1 MSRRACA
8 IQERERMDSM
18 GYDGSLKFDTE
29 INEKGFNSGLSKM
42 GSLAQTA
49 LGVFSGQMMTRAVD
63 GIANLGKSALEAVSS
78 MEQNIG
84 GVETLFKDSAQA
96 VIDSANIA
104 YKTAGMS
111 ANEYMSTVTS
121 FSASL
126 LQSLGGDTEKAAQIA
141 DMAIID
147 MSDNANKMGTSMEL
161 IQNAYQGFAKQNYT
175 MLDNLKLGY
184 GGTKTEMER
193 LIADANKVKEA
204 NGEMADLSIDSFAD
218 VTEAIHIIQEEMGIT
233 GTTAKEA
240 ASTIEGSVN
249 SAKAAWDNFLTGS
262 ITAEEFAESFSTA
275 AFVILKNLAEII
287 PRLAS
292 TIPAIA
298 VSLCQQLATAVQEG
312 GSEMLSSAGTFML
325 NSLTNGIV
333 VGIPQLLAQGS
344 EMLHQYQ
351 SVIQTN
357 FPVIMQNG
365 VSIITNLLTGILSAA
380 PQIIAQVG
388 EMMTTWVDT
397 VLGMLP
403 TILDSGSQMIQNLL
417 QGLVENA
424 PKILQQAF
432 DMTSNFIQTI
442 LSHLPSILQ
451 AGVNLILNLLS
462 GLVQAAPQIIQQA
475 AQMLAEFIAT
485 IASYLP
491 EILQKG
497 FEIVGELIAG
507 LISRIPDVISSSID
521 IISSIKESFDSIDWV
536 SIGLNIIDG
545 IVSGIISAAG
555 SLVDAAVSAAEDAVE
570 AVKDWLG
577 IASPSKLMRDEVGKY
592 MALGMGIGF
601 ERNVPTE
608 EMTDEMARSVES
620 MRQKTRLVTSKPV
633 NSISTAMMSGGSVSK
648 QSAPVF
654 DCEKI
659 GKEIA
664 KVLDGMG
671 VYMDG
676 KPVGKLVAPTV
687 NDELGKLNRRKT

>member
-1 MSRRACA
+1 
-8 IQERERMDSM
+8 M

-351 SVIQTN
+351 SIIQTN

-365 VSIITNLLTGILSAA
+365 VGIITNLLTGILNAA

-475 AQMLAEFIAT
+475 AQMLAEFIST
-485 IASYLP
+485 IASHLP

-497 FEIVGELIAG
+497 IEIVGELIAG
-507 LISRIPDVISSSID
+507 LISRIPDVISSTID
-521 IISSIKESFDSIDWV
+521 IISSIKESFDDIDWV

-570 AVKDWLG
+570 AVKDWLW

>member
-8 IQERERMDSM
+8 IQERERMGSM

-475 AQMLAEFIAT
+475 AQMLAEFIST
-485 IASYLP
+485 IASHLP

-497 FEIVGELIAG
+497 IEIVGELIAG
-507 LISRIPDVISSSID
+507 LISRIPDVISSTID
-521 IISSIKESFDSIDWV
+521 IISSIQESFDNIDWV

-555 SLVDAAVSAAEDAVE
+555 SLVDAAVGAAEDAVE

-601 ERNVPTE
+601 EKNVPTE
-608 EMTDEMARSVES
+608 EMTDRVSRSVEQ
-620 MRQKTRLVTSKPV
+620 MRGAAEQVTSRTPITAIQASKTVSDNYTDAKLDHRKLKKLILEAINEANEKPIV
-633 NSISTAMMSGGSVSK
+633 LNGRQMNRFMREEGFV
-648 QSAPVF
+648 
-654 DCEKI
+654 
-659 GKEIA
+659 
-664 KVLDGMG
+664 KV
-671 VYMDG
+671 
-676 KPVGKLVAPTV
+676 
-687 NDELGKLNRRKT
+687 

>member
-403 TILDSGSQMIQNLL
+403 TILDSGSQMMQNLL

-475 AQMLAEFIAT
+475 AQMLAEFIST
-485 IASYLP
+485 IASHLP

-497 FEIVGELIAG
+497 IEIVGELIAG
-507 LISRIPDVISSSID
+507 LISRIPDVISSTID
-521 IISSIKESFDSIDWV
+521 IISSIQESFDNIDWV

-555 SLVDAAVSAAEDAVE
+555 SLVDAAVGAAEDAVE

-601 ERNVPTE
+601 EKNVPTE
-608 EMTDEMARSVES
+608 EMTDRVSRSVEQ
-620 MRQKTRLVTSKPV
+620 MRGAAEQVTSRTPITAIQASKTVSDNYTDAKLDHRKLKKLILEAINEANEKP
-633 NSISTAMMSGGSVSK
+633 I
-648 QSAPVF
+648 
-654 DCEKI
+654 
-659 GKEIA
+659 
-664 KVLDGMG
+664 VLNGRQM
-671 VYMDG
+671 
-676 KPVGKLVAPTV
+676 
-687 NDELGKLNRRKT
+687 NRFMREERFVKA

>member
-403 TILDSGSQMIQNLL
+403 TILDSGSQMVQNLL

-475 AQMLAEFIAT
+475 AQMLAEFIST
-485 IASYLP
+485 IASHLP

-497 FEIVGELIAG
+497 IEIVGELIAG
-507 LISRIPDVISSSID
+507 LISRIPDVISSTID
-521 IISSIKESFDSIDWV
+521 IISSIQESFDNIDWV

-545 IVSGIISAAG
+545 IVSGVISAAG
-555 SLVDAAVSAAEDAVE
+555 SLVDAAVGAAEDAVE

-601 ERNVPTE
+601 EKNVPTE
-608 EMTDEMARSVES
+608 EMTDRVSRSVEQ
-620 MRQKTRLVTSKPV
+620 MRGAAEQVTSRTPITAIQASKTVSDNYTDAKLDHRKLKKLILEAINEANEKPIV
-633 NSISTAMMSGGSVSK
+633 LNGRQMNRFMREEGFV
-648 QSAPVF
+648 
-654 DCEKI
+654 
-659 GKEIA
+659 
-664 KVLDGMG
+664 KV
-671 VYMDG
+671 
-676 KPVGKLVAPTV
+676 
-687 NDELGKLNRRKT
+687 

>member
-161 IQNAYQGFAKQNYT
+161 IQNTYQGFAKQNYT

-475 AQMLAEFIAT
+475 AQMLAEFIST
-485 IASYLP
+485 IASHLP

-497 FEIVGELIAG
+497 IEIVGELIAG
-507 LISRIPDVISSSID
+507 LISRIPDVISSTID
-521 IISSIKESFDSIDWV
+521 IISSIQESFDNIDWV

-555 SLVDAAVSAAEDAVE
+555 SLVDAAVGAAEDAVE

-601 ERNVPTE
+601 EKNVPTE
-608 EMTDEMARSVES
+608 EMTDRVSRSVEQ
-620 MRQKTRLVTSKPV
+620 MRGAAEQVTSRTPITAIQASKTVSDNYTDAKLDHRKLKKLILEAINEANEKPIV
-633 NSISTAMMSGGSVSK
+633 LNGRQMNRFMREEGFV
-648 QSAPVF
+648 
-654 DCEKI
+654 
-659 GKEIA
+659 
-664 KVLDGMG
+664 KV
-671 VYMDG
+671 
-676 KPVGKLVAPTV
+676 
-687 NDELGKLNRRKT
+687 

>member
-403 TILDSGSQMIQNLL
+403 TILDSGSQMMQNLL

-475 AQMLAEFIAT
+475 AQMLAEFIST
-485 IASYLP
+485 IASHLP

-497 FEIVGELIAG
+497 IEIVGELIAG
-507 LISRIPDVISSSID
+507 LISRIPDVISSTID
-521 IISSIKESFDSIDWV
+521 IISSIQESFDNIDWV
-536 SIGLNIIDG
+536 SIGLNIYRWNRQWYYQC
-545 IVSGIISAAG
+545 SR
-555 SLVDAAVSAAEDAVE
+555 
-570 AVKDWLG
+570 
-577 IASPSKLMRDEVGKY
+577 KLSRCG
-592 MALGMGIGF
+592 GRRGG
-601 ERNVPTE
+601 RC
-608 EMTDEMARSVES
+608 
-620 MRQKTRLVTSKPV
+620 
-633 NSISTAMMSGGSVSK
+633 SGGGK
-648 QSAPVF
+648 RLAG
-654 DCEKI
+654 DCI
-659 GKEIA
+659 
-664 KVLDGMG
+664 
-671 VYMDG
+671 
-676 KPVGKLVAPTV
+676 TV
-687 NDELGKLNRRKT
+687 KAYA

>member
-1 MSRRACA
+1 
-8 IQERERMDSM
+8 M

-351 SVIQTN
+351 SIIQTN

-365 VSIITNLLTGILSAA
+365 VGIITNLLTGILNAA

-475 AQMLAEFIAT
+475 AQMLAEFIST
-485 IASYLP
+485 IASHLP

-497 FEIVGELIAG
+497 IEIVGELIAG
-507 LISRIPDVISSSID
+507 LISRIPDVISSTID
-521 IISSIKESFDSIDWV
+521 IISSIKESFDDIDWV

>member
-1 MSRRACA
+1 
-8 IQERERMDSM
+8 M

-451 AGVNLILNLLS
+451 AGGNLILNLLS

-475 AQMLAEFIAT
+475 AQMLAEFIST
-485 IASYLP
+485 IASHLP

-497 FEIVGELIAG
+497 IEIVGELIAG
-507 LISRIPDVISSSID
+507 LISRIPDVISSTID
-521 IISSIKESFDSIDWV
+521 IISSIQESFDNIDWV

-555 SLVDAAVSAAEDAVE
+555 SLVDAAVGAAEDAVE

-601 ERNVPTE
+601 EKNVPTE
-608 EMTDEMARSVES
+608 AMTDEMVQSVES

-633 NSISTAMMSGGSVSK
+633 NSTSAARMAGRSVIN
-648 QSAPVF
+648 QSDLVL
-654 DCEKI
+654 DYEKI
-659 GKEIA
+659 GRETA
-664 KVLDGMG
+664 KAIEGMG
-671 VYMDG
+671 VYLD
-676 KPVGKLVAPTV
+676 KKRVGKVIASEI
-687 NDELGKLNRRKT
+687 DSQLGAIGRRKT

>member
-1 MSRRACA
+1 
-8 IQERERMDSM
+8 MDSM

-357 FPVIMQNG
+357 FPVIMQIG

-462 GLVQAAPQIIQQA
+462 GLVQAALQIIQQA
-475 AQMLAEFIAT
+475 AQMLAEFIST
-485 IASYLP
+485 IASHLP

-497 FEIVGELIAG
+497 IEIVGELIAG
-507 LISRIPDVISSSID
+507 LISRIPDVISSTID
-521 IISSIKESFDSIDWV
+521 IISSIQESFDNIDWV

-555 SLVDAAVSAAEDAVE
+555 SLVDAAVGAAEDAVE

-601 ERNVPTE
+601 EKNVPTE
-608 EMTDEMARSVES
+608 EMTDRVSRSVEQ
-620 MRQKTRLVTSKPV
+620 MRGAAEQVTSRTPITAIQASKTVSDNYTDAKLDHRKLKKLILEAINEANEKPIV
-633 NSISTAMMSGGSVSK
+633 LNGRQMNRFMREEGFV
-648 QSAPVF
+648 
-654 DCEKI
+654 
-659 GKEIA
+659 
-664 KVLDGMG
+664 KV
-671 VYMDG
+671 
-676 KPVGKLVAPTV
+676 
-687 NDELGKLNRRKT
+687 

>member
-1 MSRRACA
+1 
-8 IQERERMDSM
+8 
-18 GYDGSLKFDTE
+18 
-29 INEKGFNSGLSKM
+29 M

-475 AQMLAEFIAT
+475 AQMLAEFIST
-485 IASYLP
+485 IASHLP

-497 FEIVGELIAG
+497 IEIVGELIAG
-507 LISRIPDVISSSID
+507 LISRIPDVISSTID
-521 IISSIKESFDSIDWV
+521 IISSIQESFDNIDWV

-555 SLVDAAVSAAEDAVE
+555 SLVDAAVGAAEDAVE

-592 MALGMGIGF
+592 MARGMGIGF
-601 ERNVPTE
+601 ETNVPTE
-608 EMTDEMARSVES
+608 EMTDRVSRSVEQ
-620 MRQKTRLVTSKPV
+620 MRGAAEQVTSRTPITAIQASKTVSDNYTDAKLDHRKLKKLILEAINEANEKPIV
-633 NSISTAMMSGGSVSK
+633 LNGRQMNRFMRAAGFV
-648 QSAPVF
+648 
-654 DCEKI
+654 
-659 GKEIA
+659 
-664 KVLDGMG
+664 KV
-671 VYMDG
+671 
-676 KPVGKLVAPTV
+676 
-687 NDELGKLNRRKT
+687 

>member
-1 MSRRACA
+1 
-8 IQERERMDSM
+8 M

-298 VSLCQQLATAVQEG
+298 VSLCQQLSTAVQEG
-312 GSEMLSSAGTFML
+312 GGEMLSSAGLSML

-333 VGIPQLLAQGS
+333 IGVPQLLTQGN
-344 EMLHQYQ
+344 EMLSQYGE
-351 SVIQTN
+351 VIRSQ
-357 FPVIMQNG
+357 FPDILQNG
-365 VSIITNLLTGILSAA
+365 VNMITSLLTGILSAT
-380 PQIIAQVG
+380 PLIISQVG

-417 QGLVENA
+417 QGLEKNA

-432 DMTSNFIQTI
+432 DMLGDFVETI
-442 LSHLPSILQ
+442 LSHLPAILQ
-451 AGVNLILNLLS
+451 AGVNLILNLLF
-462 GLVQAAPQIIQQA
+462 GLVQSAPKII
-475 AQMLAEFIAT
+475 AQGARMLSDFIAT
-485 IASYLP
+485 IASHLP

-497 FEIVGELIAG
+497 IEIVGELVAG
-507 LISRIPDVISSSID
+507 LISRIPDVISSTID
-521 IISSIKESFDSIDWV
+521 IISSIKESFGSIDWV

-555 SLVDAAVSAAEDAVE
+555 SLVDAAVSAAEDAVA

-601 ERNVPTE
+601 EKNVPTE
-608 EMTDEMARSVES
+608 AMTDEMVQSVES

-633 NSISTAMMSGGSVSK
+633 NSTSAARMAGRSVIN
-648 QSAPVF
+648 QSDLVL
-654 DCEKI
+654 DYEKI
-659 GKEIA
+659 GRETA
-664 KVLDGMG
+664 KAIEGMG
-671 VYMDG
+671 VYLD
-676 KPVGKLVAPTV
+676 KKRVGKVIASEI
-687 NDELGKLNRRKT
+687 DSQLGAIGRRKT

>member
-1 MSRRACA
+1 
-8 IQERERMDSM
+8 M

-29 INEKGFNSGLSKM
+29 INEKGFNSGLNKM
-42 GSLAQTA
+42 GSLAETA

-184 GGTKTEMER
+184 GGTKEEMER

-240 ASTIEGSVN
+240 SSTIEGSVN

-262 ITAEEFAESFSTA
+262 ITAEEFAEAFSTA

-298 VSLCQQLATAVQEG
+298 VSLCQQLSTAVQEG
-312 GSEMLSSAGTFML
+312 GGAMLSAAGTFML
-325 NSLTNGIV
+325 NSLTSGIV

-365 VSIITNLLTGILSAA
+365 VGIITNLLTGILNTA

-432 DMTSNFIQTI
+432 DMTNNFIKTI
-442 LSHLPSILQ
+442 LDHLPSILQ

-462 GLVQAAPQIIQQA
+462 GLVQTAPQIIQQA
-475 AQMLAEFIAT
+475 AQMLAEFIST
-485 IASYLP
+485 IASHLP

-497 FEIVGELIAG
+497 IEIVGELIAG
-507 LISRIPDVISSSID
+507 LISQIPNVISSTGE
-521 IISSIKESFDSIDWV
+521 IISGIKDSFDSIDWI
-536 SIGLNIIDG
+536 SIGLNIIEG
-545 IVSGIISAAG
+545 IVSGVVSAAG
-555 SLVDAAVSAAEDAVE
+555 NLVDAAVSAAEDAVA

-601 ERNVPTE
+601 EKNVPTE
-608 EMTDEMARSVES
+608 EMTDRVSRSVEQ
-620 MRQKTRLVTSKPV
+620 MRGAAEQVTSRIPITAIRASKTESD
-633 NSISTAMMSGGSVSK
+633 NYMGANLDHRKLKKLISEAINESNERPIILNGRQINRFMREEGFV
-648 QSAPVF
+648 
-654 DCEKI
+654 
-659 GKEIA
+659 
-664 KVLDGMG
+664 KV
-671 VYMDG
+671 
-676 KPVGKLVAPTV
+676 
-687 NDELGKLNRRKT
+687 

>member
-1 MSRRACA
+1 
-8 IQERERMDSM
+8 M

-601 ERNVPTE
+601 EKNVPTE
-608 EMTDEMARSVES
+608 EMTDRVSRSVEQ
-620 MRQKTRLVTSKPV
+620 MRGAAEQVTSRTPITAIQASKTVSDNYTDAKLDHRKLKKLILEAINEANEKPIV
-633 NSISTAMMSGGSVSK
+633 LNGRQMNRFMREEGFV
-648 QSAPVF
+648 
-654 DCEKI
+654 
-659 GKEIA
+659 
-664 KVLDGMG
+664 KV
-671 VYMDG
+671 
-676 KPVGKLVAPTV
+676 
-687 NDELGKLNRRKT
+687 

>member
-1 MSRRACA
+1 
-8 IQERERMDSM
+8 M

-193 LIADANKVKEA
+193 LITDANKVKEA

-262 ITAEEFAESFSTA
+262 IAAEEFAESFSTA
-275 AFVILKNLAEII
+275 AFVILKDLAEII

-298 VSLCQQLATAVQEG
+298 VSLCQQLSAAVQEG
-312 GSEMLSSAGTFML
+312 GGEMLSSAGLSML

-333 VGIPQLLAQGS
+333 IGVPQLLTQGN
-344 EMLHQYQ
+344 EMLSQYGE
-351 SVIQTN
+351 VIRSQ
-357 FPVIMQNG
+357 FPDILQNG
-365 VSIITNLLTGILSAA
+365 VNMITSLLTGILSAT
-380 PQIIAQVG
+380 PLIISQVG

-417 QGLVENA
+417 QGLEKNA

-432 DMTSNFIQTI
+432 DMLGDFVETI
-442 LSHLPSILQ
+442 LSHLPAILQ
-451 AGVNLILNLLS
+451 AGVNLILNVLS
-462 GLVQAAPQIIQQA
+462 GLVQSAPKII
-475 AQMLAEFIAT
+475 AQGARMLSDFIAT
-485 IASYLP
+485 IASHLP

-497 FEIVGELIAG
+497 IEIVGELVAG
-507 LISRIPDVISSSID
+507 LISRIPDVISSTID
-521 IISSIKESFDSIDWV
+521 IISSIKESFGSIDWV

-555 SLVDAAVSAAEDAVE
+555 SLVDAAVSAAEDAVA

-601 ERNVPTE
+601 EKNVPTE
-608 EMTDEMARSVES
+608 AMTDEMVQSVES

-633 NSISTAMMSGGSVSK
+633 NSTSAARMAGRSVIN
-648 QSAPVF
+648 QSDLVL
-654 DCEKI
+654 DYEKI
-659 GKEIA
+659 GRETA
-664 KVLDGMG
+664 KAIEGMG
-671 VYMDG
+671 VYLD
-676 KPVGKLVAPTV
+676 KKRVGKVIASEI
-687 NDELGKLNRRKT
+687 DSQLGAIGRRKT

>member
-1 MSRRACA
+1 
-8 IQERERMDSM
+8 M

-475 AQMLAEFIAT
+475 AQMLAEFIST
-485 IASYLP
+485 IASHLP

-497 FEIVGELIAG
+497 IEIVGELIAG
-507 LISRIPDVISSSID
+507 LISRIPDVISSTID
-521 IISSIKESFDSIDWV
+521 IISSIQESFDNIDWV

-555 SLVDAAVSAAEDAVE
+555 SLVDAAVGAAEDAVE

-592 MALGMGIGF
+592 MALGMEIGF
-601 ERNVPTE
+601 EKNVPTE
-608 EMTDEMARSVES
+608 EMTDRVSRSVEQ
-620 MRQKTRLVTSKPV
+620 MRGAAEQVTSRTPITAIQASKTVSDNYTDAKLDHRKLKKLILEAINEANEKPIV
-633 NSISTAMMSGGSVSK
+633 LNGRQMNRFMREEGFV
-648 QSAPVF
+648 
-654 DCEKI
+654 
-659 GKEIA
+659 
-664 KVLDGMG
+664 KV
-671 VYMDG
+671 
-676 KPVGKLVAPTV
+676 
-687 NDELGKLNRRKT
+687 

>member
-403 TILDSGSQMIQNLL
+403 TILDSGSQMMQNLL

-475 AQMLAEFIAT
+475 AQMLAEFIST
-485 IASYLP
+485 IASHLP

-497 FEIVGELIAG
+497 IEIVGELIAG
-507 LISRIPDVISSSID
+507 LISRIPDVISSTID
-521 IISSIKESFDSIDWV
+521 IISSIQESFDNIDWV

-555 SLVDAAVSAAEDAVE
+555 SLVDAAVGAAEDAVE

-601 ERNVPTE
+601 EKNVPTE
-608 EMTDEMARSVES
+608 EMTDRVSRSVEQ
-620 MRQKTRLVTSKPV
+620 MRGAAEQVTSRTPVTAIQASKTVSDNYTDAKLDHRKLKKLILEAINEANEKPIV
-633 NSISTAMMSGGSVSK
+633 LNGRQMNRFMREEGFV
-648 QSAPVF
+648 
-654 DCEKI
+654 
-659 GKEIA
+659 
-664 KVLDGMG
+664 KV
-671 VYMDG
+671 
-676 KPVGKLVAPTV
+676 
-687 NDELGKLNRRKT
+687 

>member
-1 MSRRACA
+1 
-8 IQERERMDSM
+8 MDSM

-49 LGVFSGQMMTRAVD
+49 LGVVSGQMMTRAVD

-403 TILDSGSQMIQNLL
+403 TILDSGSQMMQNLL

-475 AQMLAEFIAT
+475 AQMLAEFIST
-485 IASYLP
+485 IASHLP

-497 FEIVGELIAG
+497 IEIVGELIAG
-507 LISRIPDVISSSID
+507 LISRIPDVISSTID
-521 IISSIKESFDSIDWV
+521 IISSIQESFDNIDWV

-555 SLVDAAVSAAEDAVE
+555 SLVDAAVGAAEDAVE

-601 ERNVPTE
+601 EKNVPTE
-608 EMTDEMARSVES
+608 EMTDRVSRSVEQ
-620 MRQKTRLVTSKPV
+620 MRGAAEQVTSRTPITAIQASKTVSDNYTDAKLDHRKLKKLILEAINEANEKPIV
-633 NSISTAMMSGGSVSK
+633 LNGRQMNRFMREEGFV
-648 QSAPVF
+648 
-654 DCEKI
+654 
-659 GKEIA
+659 
-664 KVLDGMG
+664 KV
-671 VYMDG
+671 
-676 KPVGKLVAPTV
+676 
-687 NDELGKLNRRKT
+687 

>member
-1 MSRRACA
+1 
-8 IQERERMDSM
+8 M

-193 LIADANKVKEA
+193 LITDANKVKEA

-298 VSLCQQLATAVQEG
+298 VSLCQQLSTAVQEG
-312 GSEMLSSAGTFML
+312 GGEMLSSAGLSML

-333 VGIPQLLAQGS
+333 IGVPQLLTQGN
-344 EMLHQYQ
+344 EMLSQYGE
-351 SVIQTN
+351 VIRSQ
-357 FPVIMQNG
+357 FPDILQNG
-365 VSIITNLLTGILSAA
+365 VNMITSLLTGILSAT
-380 PQIIAQVG
+380 PLIISQVG
-388 EMMTTWVDT
+388 EMMITWVDT

-417 QGLVENA
+417 QGLEKNA

-432 DMTSNFIQTI
+432 DMLGDFVETI
-442 LSHLPSILQ
+442 LSHLPAILQ

-462 GLVQAAPQIIQQA
+462 GLVQSAPKII
-475 AQMLAEFIAT
+475 AQGARMLSDFIAT
-485 IASYLP
+485 IASHLP

-497 FEIVGELIAG
+497 IEIVGELVAG
-507 LISRIPDVISSSID
+507 LISRIPDVISSTID
-521 IISSIKESFDSIDWV
+521 IISSIKESFGSIDWV

-555 SLVDAAVSAAEDAVE
+555 SLVDAAVSAAEDAVA

-601 ERNVPTE
+601 EKNVPTE
-608 EMTDEMARSVES
+608 AMTDEMVQSVES

-633 NSISTAMMSGGSVSK
+633 NSTSAARMAGRSVIN
-648 QSAPVF
+648 QSDLVL
-654 DCEKI
+654 DYEKI
-659 GKEIA
+659 GRETA
-664 KVLDGMG
+664 KAIEGMG
-671 VYMDG
+671 VYLD
-676 KPVGKLVAPTV
+676 KKRVGKVIASEI
-687 NDELGKLNRRKT
+687 DSQLGAIGRRKT

>member
-403 TILDSGSQMIQNLL
+403 TILDSGSQMMQNLL

-475 AQMLAEFIAT
+475 AQMLAEFIST
-485 IASYLP
+485 IASHLL

-497 FEIVGELIAG
+497 IEIVGELIAG
-507 LISRIPDVISSSID
+507 LISRIPDVISSTID
-521 IISSIKESFDSIDWV
+521 IISSIQESFDNIDWV

-555 SLVDAAVSAAEDAVE
+555 SLVDAAVGAAEDAVE

-601 ERNVPTE
+601 EKNVPTE
-608 EMTDEMARSVES
+608 EMTDRVSRSVEQ
-620 MRQKTRLVTSKPV
+620 MRGAAEQVTSRTPITAIQASKTVSDNYTDAKLDHRKLKKLILEAINEANEKPIV
-633 NSISTAMMSGGSVSK
+633 LNGRQMNRFMREEGFV
-648 QSAPVF
+648 
-654 DCEKI
+654 
-659 GKEIA
+659 
-664 KVLDGMG
+664 KV
-671 VYMDG
+671 
-676 KPVGKLVAPTV
+676 
-687 NDELGKLNRRKT
+687 

>member
-18 GYDGSLKFDTE
+18 GDDGSLKFDTE

-403 TILDSGSQMIQNLL
+403 TILDSGSQMMQNLL

-475 AQMLAEFIAT
+475 AQMLAEFIST
-485 IASYLP
+485 IASHLP

-497 FEIVGELIAG
+497 IEIVGELIAG
-507 LISRIPDVISSSID
+507 LISRIPDVISSTID
-521 IISSIKESFDSIDWV
+521 IISSIQESFDNIDWV

-555 SLVDAAVSAAEDAVE
+555 SLVDAAVGAAEDAVE

-601 ERNVPTE
+601 EKNVPTE
-608 EMTDEMARSVES
+608 EMTDRVSRSVEQ
-620 MRQKTRLVTSKPV
+620 MRGAAEQVTSRTPITAIQASKTVSDNYTDAKLDHRKLKKLILEAINEANEKPIV
-633 NSISTAMMSGGSVSK
+633 LNGRQMNRFMREEGFV
-648 QSAPVF
+648 
-654 DCEKI
+654 
-659 GKEIA
+659 
-664 KVLDGMG
+664 KV
-671 VYMDG
+671 
-676 KPVGKLVAPTV
+676 
-687 NDELGKLNRRKT
+687 

>member
-403 TILDSGSQMIQNLL
+403 TILDSGSQMMQNLL

-475 AQMLAEFIAT
+475 AQMLAEFIST
-485 IASYLP
+485 IASHLP

-497 FEIVGELIAG
+497 IEIVGELIAG
-507 LISRIPDVISSSID
+507 LISRIPDVISSTID
-521 IISSIKESFDSIDWV
+521 IISSIQESFDNIDWV

-555 SLVDAAVSAAEDAVE
+555 SLVDAAVGAAEDAVE

-601 ERNVPTE
+601 EKNVPTE
-608 EMTDEMARSVES
+608 EMTDRVSRSVEQ
-620 MRQKTRLVTSKPV
+620 MRGAAEQVTSRTPITAIQASKTVSDNYTDAKLDHRKLKKLILEAINEANEKP
-633 NSISTAMMSGGSVSK
+633 I
-648 QSAPVF
+648 
-654 DCEKI
+654 
-659 GKEIA
+659 
-664 KVLDGMG
+664 VLNGRQM
-671 VYMDG
+671 
-676 KPVGKLVAPTV
+676 
-687 NDELGKLNRRKT
+687 NRFMREEGFVKA

>member
-1 MSRRACA
+1 
-8 IQERERMDSM
+8 M

-475 AQMLAEFIAT
+475 AQMLAEFIST
-485 IASYLP
+485 IASHLP

-497 FEIVGELIAG
+497 IEIVGELIAG
-507 LISRIPDVISSSID
+507 LISRIPDVISSTID
-521 IISSIKESFDSIDWV
+521 IISSIQESFDNIDWV

-555 SLVDAAVSAAEDAVE
+555 SLVDAAVGAAEDAVE

-601 ERNVPTE
+601 EKNVPTE
-608 EMTDEMARSVES
+608 AMTDEMVQSVES

-633 NSISTAMMSGGSVSK
+633 NSTSAARMAGRSVIN
-648 QSAPVF
+648 QSDLVL
-654 DCEKI
+654 DYEKI
-659 GKEIA
+659 GRETA
-664 KVLDGMG
+664 KAIEGMG
-671 VYMDG
+671 VYLD
-676 KPVGKLVAPTV
+676 KKRVGKVIASEI
-687 NDELGKLNRRKT
+687 DSQLGAIGRRKT

>member
-1 MSRRACA
+1 
-8 IQERERMDSM
+8 M

-417 QGLVENA
+417 QGLEKNA
-424 PKILQQAF
+424 PKILKQAF
-432 DMTSNFIQTI
+432 DMLGDFVETI
-442 LSHLPSILQ
+442 LSHLPAILQ

-462 GLVQAAPQIIQQA
+462 GLVQSAPKII
-475 AQMLAEFIAT
+475 AQGARMLSDFIAT
-485 IASYLP
+485 IASHLP

-497 FEIVGELIAG
+497 IEIVGELVAG
-507 LISRIPDVISSSID
+507 LISRIPDVISSTID
-521 IISSIKESFDSIDWV
+521 IISSIKESFGSIDWV

-555 SLVDAAVSAAEDAVE
+555 SLVDAAVSAAEDAVA

-601 ERNVPTE
+601 EKNVPTE
-608 EMTDEMARSVES
+608 AMTDEMVQSVES

-633 NSISTAMMSGGSVSK
+633 NSTSAARMAGRSVIN
-648 QSAPVF
+648 QSDLVL
-654 DCEKI
+654 DYEKI
-659 GKEIA
+659 GRETA
-664 KVLDGMG
+664 KAIEGMG
-671 VYMDG
+671 VYLD
-676 KPVGKLVAPTV
+676 KKRVGKVIASEI
-687 NDELGKLNRRKT
+687 DSQLGAIGRRKT

>member
-1 MSRRACA
+1 
-8 IQERERMDSM
+8 M

-403 TILDSGSQMIQNLL
+403 TILDSGSQMMQNLL

-475 AQMLAEFIAT
+475 AQMLAEFIST
-485 IASYLP
+485 IASHLP

-497 FEIVGELIAG
+497 IEIVGELIAG
-507 LISRIPDVISSSID
+507 LISRIPDVISSTID
-521 IISSIKESFDSIDWV
+521 IISSIQESFDNIDWV

-555 SLVDAAVSAAEDAVE
+555 SLVDAAVGAAEDAVE

-577 IASPSKLMRDEVGKY
+577 IASPSKLIRDEVGKY

-601 ERNVPTE
+601 EKNVPTE
-608 EMTDEMARSVES
+608 EMTDRVSRSVEQ
-620 MRQKTRLVTSKPV
+620 MRGAAEQVTSRTPITAIQASKTVSDNYTDAKLDHRKLKKLILEAINEANEKPIV
-633 NSISTAMMSGGSVSK
+633 LNGRQMNRFMREEGFV
-648 QSAPVF
+648 
-654 DCEKI
+654 
-659 GKEIA
+659 
-664 KVLDGMG
+664 KV
-671 VYMDG
+671 
-676 KPVGKLVAPTV
+676 
-687 NDELGKLNRRKT
+687 

>member
-424 PKILQQAF
+424 PKILRQAF

-462 GLVQAAPQIIQQA
+462 GLVQAALQIIQQA
-475 AQMLAEFIAT
+475 AQMLAEFIST
-485 IASYLP
+485 IASHLP

-497 FEIVGELIAG
+497 IEIVGELIAG
-507 LISRIPDVISSSID
+507 LISRIPDVISSTID
-521 IISSIKESFDSIDWV
+521 IISSIQESFDNIDWV

-555 SLVDAAVSAAEDAVE
+555 SLVDAAVGAAEDAVE

-601 ERNVPTE
+601 EKNVPTE
-608 EMTDEMARSVES
+608 EMTDRVSRSVEQ
-620 MRQKTRLVTSKPV
+620 MRGAAEQVTSRTPITAIQASKTVSDNYTDAKLDHRKLKKLILEAINEANEKPIV
-633 NSISTAMMSGGSVSK
+633 LNGRQMNRFMREEGFV
-648 QSAPVF
+648 
-654 DCEKI
+654 
-659 GKEIA
+659 
-664 KVLDGMG
+664 KV
-671 VYMDG
+671 
-676 KPVGKLVAPTV
+676 
-687 NDELGKLNRRKT
+687 

>member
-49 LGVFSGQMMTRAVD
+49 LGVFSGQMMTRAVE

-147 MSDNANKMGTSMEL
+147 MSDNANKMGTSMDL

-475 AQMLAEFIAT
+475 AQMLAEFIST
-485 IASYLP
+485 IASHLP

-497 FEIVGELIAG
+497 IEIVGELIAG
-507 LISRIPDVISSSID
+507 LISRIPDVISSTID
-521 IISSIKESFDSIDWV
+521 IISSIRESFDNIDWV

-545 IVSGIISAAG
+545 IVSGIIGAAG
-555 SLVDAAVSAAEDAVE
+555 YDGLAAVQTEAAIYAIKQVYLVLPIPFLVLIPIFYGFYKLDKIYPKVMEDLE
-570 AVKDWLG
+570 E
-577 IASPSKLMRDEVGKY
+577 REGK
-592 MALGMGIGF
+592 
-601 ERNVPTE
+601 
-608 EMTDEMARSVES
+608 
-620 MRQKTRLVTSKPV
+620 Q
-633 NSISTAMMSGGSVSK
+633 
-648 QSAPVF
+648 
-654 DCEKI
+654 
-659 GKEIA
+659 
-664 KVLDGMG
+664 
-671 VYMDG
+671 
-676 KPVGKLVAPTV
+676 
-687 NDELGKLNRRKT
+687 

>member
-1 MSRRACA
+1 
-8 IQERERMDSM
+8 M

-78 MEQNIG
+78 MEQNIS

-193 LIADANKVKEA
+193 LITDANKVKEA

-298 VSLCQQLATAVQEG
+298 VSLCQQLSTAVQEG
-312 GSEMLSSAGTFML
+312 GGEMLSSAGLSML

-333 VGIPQLLAQGS
+333 IGVPQLLTQGN
-344 EMLHQYQ
+344 EMLSQYGE
-351 SVIQTN
+351 VIRSQ
-357 FPVIMQNG
+357 FPDILQNG
-365 VSIITNLLTGILSAA
+365 VNMITSLLTGILSAT
-380 PQIIAQVG
+380 PLIISQVG

-417 QGLVENA
+417 QGLEKNA

-432 DMTSNFIQTI
+432 DMLGDFVETI
-442 LSHLPSILQ
+442 LSHLPAILQ

-462 GLVQAAPQIIQQA
+462 GLVQSAPKII
-475 AQMLAEFIAT
+475 AQGARMLSDFIAT
-485 IASYLP
+485 IASHLP

-497 FEIVGELIAG
+497 IEIVGELVAG
-507 LISRIPDVISSSID
+507 LISRIPDVISSTID
-521 IISSIKESFDSIDWV
+521 IISSIKESFGSIDWV

-555 SLVDAAVSAAEDAVE
+555 SLVDAAVSAAEDAVA

-601 ERNVPTE
+601 EKNVPTE
-608 EMTDEMARSVES
+608 AMTDEMVQSVES

-633 NSISTAMMSGGSVSK
+633 NSTSAARMAGRSVIN
-648 QSAPVF
+648 QSDLVL
-654 DCEKI
+654 DYEKI
-659 GKEIA
+659 GRETA
-664 KVLDGMG
+664 KAIEGMG
-671 VYMDG
+671 VYLD
-676 KPVGKLVAPTV
+676 KKRVGKVIASEI
-687 NDELGKLNRRKT
+687 DSQLGAIGRRKT

>member
-1 MSRRACA
+1 
-8 IQERERMDSM
+8 M

-193 LIADANKVKEA
+193 LITDANKVKEA

-298 VSLCQQLATAVQEG
+298 VSLCQQLSTAVQEG
-312 GSEMLSSAGTFML
+312 GGEMLSSAGLSML

-333 VGIPQLLAQGS
+333 IGVPQLLTQGN
-344 EMLHQYQ
+344 EMLSQYGE
-351 SVIQTN
+351 VIRSQ
-357 FPVIMQNG
+357 FPDILQNG
-365 VSIITNLLTGILSAA
+365 VNMITSLLTGILSAT
-380 PQIIAQVG
+380 PLIISQVG

-417 QGLVENA
+417 QGLEKNA

-432 DMTSNFIQTI
+432 DMLGDFVETI
-442 LSHLPSILQ
+442 LSHLPAILQ

-462 GLVQAAPQIIQQA
+462 GLVQSAPKII
-475 AQMLAEFIAT
+475 AQGARMLSDFIAT
-485 IASYLP
+485 IASHLP

-497 FEIVGELIAG
+497 IEIVGELVAG
-507 LISRIPDVISSSID
+507 LISRIPDVISSTID
-521 IISSIKESFDSIDWV
+521 IISSIKESFGSIDWV

-555 SLVDAAVSAAEDAVE
+555 SLVDAAVSAAEDAVA

-601 ERNVPTE
+601 EKNVPTE
-608 EMTDEMARSVES
+608 AMTDEMVQSVES

-633 NSISTAMMSGGSVSK
+633 NSTSAARMAGRSVIN
-648 QSAPVF
+648 QSDLVL
-654 DCEKI
+654 DYEKI
-659 GKEIA
+659 GRETA
-664 KVLDGMG
+664 KAIEGMG
-671 VYMDG
+671 VYLD
-676 KPVGKLVAPTV
+676 KKRVGKVIASEI
-687 NDELGKLNRRKT
+687 DSQLGAIGRRKT

>member
-1 MSRRACA
+1 
-8 IQERERMDSM
+8 MDSM

-403 TILDSGSQMIQNLL
+403 TILDSGSQMMQNLL

-475 AQMLAEFIAT
+475 AQMLAEFIST
-485 IASYLP
+485 IASHLP

-497 FEIVGELIAG
+497 IEIVGELIAG
-507 LISRIPDVISSSID
+507 LISRIPDVISSTID
-521 IISSIKESFDSIDWV
+521 IISSIQESFDNIDWV

-555 SLVDAAVSAAEDAVE
+555 SLVDAAVGAAEDAVE

-601 ERNVPTE
+601 EKNVPTE
-608 EMTDEMARSVES
+608 EMTDRVSRSVEQ
-620 MRQKTRLVTSKPV
+620 MRGAAEQVTSRTPITAIQASKTVSDNYTDAKLDHRKLKKLILEAINEANEKP
-633 NSISTAMMSGGSVSK
+633 I
-648 QSAPVF
+648 
-654 DCEKI
+654 
-659 GKEIA
+659 
-664 KVLDGMG
+664 VLNGRQM
-671 VYMDG
+671 
-676 KPVGKLVAPTV
+676 
-687 NDELGKLNRRKT
+687 NRFMREEGFVKA

>member
-1 MSRRACA
+1 
-8 IQERERMDSM
+8 M

-475 AQMLAEFIAT
+475 AQMLAEFIST
-485 IASYLP
+485 IASHLP

-497 FEIVGELIAG
+497 IEIVGELIAG
-507 LISRIPDVISSSID
+507 LISRIPDVISSTID
-521 IISSIKESFDSIDWV
+521 IISSIQESFDNIDWV

-555 SLVDAAVSAAEDAVE
+555 SLVDAAVGAAEDAVE

-577 IASPSKLMRDEVGKY
+577 IVSPSKLMRDEVGKY

-601 ERNVPTE
+601 EKNVPTE
-608 EMTDEMARSVES
+608 EMTDRVSRSVEQ
-620 MRQKTRLVTSKPV
+620 MRGAAEQVTSRTPITAIQASKTVSDNYTDAKLDHRKLKKLILEAINEANEKP
-633 NSISTAMMSGGSVSK
+633 I
-648 QSAPVF
+648 
-654 DCEKI
+654 
-659 GKEIA
+659 
-664 KVLDGMG
+664 VLNGRQM
-671 VYMDG
+671 
-676 KPVGKLVAPTV
+676 
-687 NDELGKLNRRKT
+687 NRFMREEGFVKA

>member
-1 MSRRACA
+1 
-8 IQERERMDSM
+8 M

-403 TILDSGSQMIQNLL
+403 TILDSGSQMMQNLL

-442 LSHLPSILQ
+442 LSHLPAILQ

-462 GLVQAAPQIIQQA
+462 GLVQSAPKII
-475 AQMLAEFIAT
+475 AQGARMLSDFIAT
-485 IASYLP
+485 IASHLP

-497 FEIVGELIAG
+497 IEIVGELVAG
-507 LISRIPDVISSSID
+507 LISRIPDVISSTID
-521 IISSIKESFDSIDWV
+521 IISSIKESFGSIDWV

-555 SLVDAAVSAAEDAVE
+555 SLVDAAVSAAEDAVA

-601 ERNVPTE
+601 EKNVPTE
-608 EMTDEMARSVES
+608 AMTDEMVQSVES

-633 NSISTAMMSGGSVSK
+633 NSTSAARMAGRSVIN
-648 QSAPVF
+648 QSDLVL
-654 DCEKI
+654 DYEKI
-659 GKEIA
+659 GRETA
-664 KVLDGMG
+664 KAIEGMG
-671 VYMDG
+671 VYLD
-676 KPVGKLVAPTV
+676 KKRVGKVIASEI
-687 NDELGKLNRRKT
+687 DSQLGAIGRRKT

>member
-475 AQMLAEFIAT
+475 AQMLAEFIST
-485 IASYLP
+485 IASHLP

-497 FEIVGELIAG
+497 IEIVGELIAG
-507 LISRIPDVISSSID
+507 LISRIPDVISSTID
-521 IISSIKESFDSIDWV
+521 IISSIQESFDNIDWV

-555 SLVDAAVSAAEDAVE
+555 SLVDAAVGAAEDAVE
-570 AVKDWLG
+570 AVNDWLG

-601 ERNVPTE
+601 EKNVPTE
-608 EMTDEMARSVES
+608 EMTDRVSRSVEQ
-620 MRQKTRLVTSKPV
+620 MRGAAEQVTSRTPITAIQASKTVSDNYTDAKLDHRKLKKLILEAINEANEKPIV
-633 NSISTAMMSGGSVSK
+633 LNGRQMNRFMREEGFV
-648 QSAPVF
+648 
-654 DCEKI
+654 
-659 GKEIA
+659 
-664 KVLDGMG
+664 KV
-671 VYMDG
+671 
-676 KPVGKLVAPTV
+676 
-687 NDELGKLNRRKT
+687 

>member
-1 MSRRACA
+1 
-8 IQERERMDSM
+8 MDSM

-403 TILDSGSQMIQNLL
+403 TILDSGSQMMQNLL

-475 AQMLAEFIAT
+475 AQMLAEFIST
-485 IASYLP
+485 IASHLP

-497 FEIVGELIAG
+497 IEIVGELIAG
-507 LISRIPDVISSSID
+507 LISRIPDVISSTID
-521 IISSIKESFDSIDWV
+521 IISSIQESFDNIDWV

-555 SLVDAAVSAAEDAVE
+555 SLVDAAVGAAEDAVE

-601 ERNVPTE
+601 EKNVPTE
-608 EMTDEMARSVES
+608 EMTDRVSRSVEQ
-620 MRQKTRLVTSKPV
+620 MRGAAEQVTSRTPITAIQASKTVSDNYTDAKLDHRKLKKLILEAINEANEKPIV
-633 NSISTAMMSGGSVSK
+633 LNGRQMNRFMREEGFV
-648 QSAPVF
+648 
-654 DCEKI
+654 
-659 GKEIA
+659 
-664 KVLDGMG
+664 KV
-671 VYMDG
+671 
-676 KPVGKLVAPTV
+676 
-687 NDELGKLNRRKT
+687 

>member
-1 MSRRACA
+1 
-8 IQERERMDSM
+8 M

-475 AQMLAEFIAT
+475 AQMLAEFIST
-485 IASYLP
+485 IASHLP

-497 FEIVGELIAG
+497 IEIVGELIAG
-507 LISRIPDVISSSID
+507 LISRIPDVISSTID
-521 IISSIKESFDSIDWV
+521 IISSIQESFDNIDWV

-555 SLVDAAVSAAEDAVE
+555 SLVDAAVGAAEDAVE

-601 ERNVPTE
+601 EKNVPTE
-608 EMTDEMARSVES
+608 EMTDRVSRSVEQ
-620 MRQKTRLVTSKPV
+620 MRGAAEQVTSRTPITAIQASKTVSDNYTDAKLDHRKLKKLILEAINEANEKP
-633 NSISTAMMSGGSVSK
+633 I
-648 QSAPVF
+648 
-654 DCEKI
+654 
-659 GKEIA
+659 
-664 KVLDGMG
+664 VLNGRQM
-671 VYMDG
+671 
-676 KPVGKLVAPTV
+676 
-687 NDELGKLNRRKT
+687 NRFMREEGFVKA

>member
-1 MSRRACA
+1 
-8 IQERERMDSM
+8 M

-147 MSDNANKMGTSMEL
+147 MSDNANKMGTSMDL

-403 TILDSGSQMIQNLL
+403 TILDSGSQMMQNLL

-462 GLVQAAPQIIQQA
+462 GLVQAASQIIQQA
-475 AQMLAEFIAT
+475 AQMLAEFIST
-485 IASYLP
+485 IASHLP

-497 FEIVGELIAG
+497 IEIVGELIAG
-507 LISRIPDVISSSID
+507 LISRIPDVISSTID
-521 IISSIKESFDSIDWV
+521 IISSIQESFDNIDWV

-555 SLVDAAVSAAEDAVE
+555 SLVDAAVGAAEDAVE

-577 IASPSKLMRDEVGKY
+577 IASPSKLMRDEVGRY

-601 ERNVPTE
+601 EKNVPTE
-608 EMTDEMARSVES
+608 EMTDRVSRSVEQ
-620 MRQKTRLVTSKPV
+620 MRGAAEQVTSRTPITAIQASKTVSDNYTDAKLDHRKLKKLILEAINEANEKPIV
-633 NSISTAMMSGGSVSK
+633 LNGRQMNRFMREEGFV
-648 QSAPVF
+648 
-654 DCEKI
+654 
-659 GKEIA
+659 
-664 KVLDGMG
+664 KV
-671 VYMDG
+671 
-676 KPVGKLVAPTV
+676 
-687 NDELGKLNRRKT
+687 

>member
-475 AQMLAEFIAT
+475 AQMLAEFIST
-485 IASYLP
+485 IASHLP

-497 FEIVGELIAG
+497 IEIVGELIAG
-507 LISRIPDVISSSID
+507 LISRIPDVISSTID
-521 IISSIKESFDSIDWV
+521 IISSIQESFDNIDWV

-555 SLVDAAVSAAEDAVE
+555 SLVDAAVGAAEDAVE

-577 IASPSKLMRDEVGKY
+577 IVSPSKLMRDEVGKY

-601 ERNVPTE
+601 EKNVPTE
-608 EMTDEMARSVES
+608 EMTDRVSRSVEQ
-620 MRQKTRLVTSKPV
+620 MRGAAEQVTSRTPITAIQASKTVSDNYTDAKLDHRKLKKLILEAINEANEKP
-633 NSISTAMMSGGSVSK
+633 I
-648 QSAPVF
+648 
-654 DCEKI
+654 
-659 GKEIA
+659 
-664 KVLDGMG
+664 VLNGRQM
-671 VYMDG
+671 
-676 KPVGKLVAPTV
+676 
-687 NDELGKLNRRKT
+687 NRFMREEGFVKA

>member
-475 AQMLAEFIAT
+475 AQMLAEFIST
-485 IASYLP
+485 IASHLP

-497 FEIVGELIAG
+497 IEIVGELIAG
-507 LISRIPDVISSSID
+507 LISRIPDVISSTID
-521 IISSIKESFDSIDWV
+521 IISSIQESFDNIDWV

-555 SLVDAAVSAAEDAVE
+555 SLVDAAVGAAEDAVE

-601 ERNVPTE
+601 EKNVPTE
-608 EMTDEMARSVES
+608 EMTDRVSRSVEQ
-620 MRQKTRLVTSKPV
+620 MRGAAEQVTSRTPITAIQASKTVSDNYTDAKLDHRKLKKLILEAINEANEKP
-633 NSISTAMMSGGSVSK
+633 I
-648 QSAPVF
+648 
-654 DCEKI
+654 
-659 GKEIA
+659 
-664 KVLDGMG
+664 VLNGRQM
-671 VYMDG
+671 
-676 KPVGKLVAPTV
+676 
-687 NDELGKLNRRKT
+687 NRFMREEGFVKA

>member
-333 VGIPQLLAQGS
+333 VGIPQILAQGR

-403 TILDSGSQMIQNLL
+403 TILDSGSQMMQNLL

-475 AQMLAEFIAT
+475 AQMLAEFIST
-485 IASYLP
+485 IASHLP

-497 FEIVGELIAG
+497 IEIVGELIAG
-507 LISRIPDVISSSID
+507 LISRIPDVISSTID
-521 IISSIKESFDSIDWV
+521 IISSIQESFDNIDWV

-555 SLVDAAVSAAEDAVE
+555 SLVDAAVGAAEDAVE

-601 ERNVPTE
+601 EKNVPTE
-608 EMTDEMARSVES
+608 EMTDRVSRSVEQ
-620 MRQKTRLVTSKPV
+620 MRGAAEQVTSRTPITAIQASKTVSDNYTDAKLDHRKLKKLILEAINEANEKPIV
-633 NSISTAMMSGGSVSK
+633 LNGRQMNRFMREEGFV
-648 QSAPVF
+648 
-654 DCEKI
+654 
-659 GKEIA
+659 
-664 KVLDGMG
+664 KV
-671 VYMDG
+671 
-676 KPVGKLVAPTV
+676 
-687 NDELGKLNRRKT
+687 